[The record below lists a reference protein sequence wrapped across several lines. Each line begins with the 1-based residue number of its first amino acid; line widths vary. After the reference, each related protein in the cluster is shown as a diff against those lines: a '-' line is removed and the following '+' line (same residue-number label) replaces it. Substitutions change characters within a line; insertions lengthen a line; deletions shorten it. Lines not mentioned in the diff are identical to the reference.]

1 MEGKA
6 MHCSTFQKQISMML
20 DGALDEA
27 TAAALRVHMEACGD
41 CRKFHDRIAFM
52 DATLESAAMAYPRPV
67 LAEKIK
73 ANIADQRA
81 RKAEREP
88 FPAWSRVSLAA
99 LVLFLAIGLGN
110 LAGQSLNEMF
120 THQRADIVLDQLLFS
135 QNGWV
140 SDAFMEMGG
149 QEQLR

>member
-1 MEGKA
+1 

-27 TAAALRVHMEACGD
+27 TAAALKVHMQGCGN
-41 CRKFHDRIAFM
+41 CQAFYNRIVTI
-52 DATLESAAMAYPRPV
+52 DATLNAAAMASPRPV
-67 LAEKIK
+67 LADRIK
-73 ANIADQRA
+73 AHLADQRA
-81 RKAEREP
+81 QSAEREP

-99 LVLFLAIGLGN
+99 LVLLLAVGLGN
-110 LAGQSLNEMF
+110 LAGQSLHEMF
-120 THQRADIVLDQLLFS
+120 THQRADVVLDQLLFD

-149 QEQLR
+149 EEHTR